1 MTKDKKI
8 GIAKN
13 RFLVIK
19 YTLKVIE
26 IKMSAAVAL
35 RSFLMKETTN

>member
-8 GIAKN
+8 GIGKN

-26 IKMSAAVAL
+26 IKMPAVAL